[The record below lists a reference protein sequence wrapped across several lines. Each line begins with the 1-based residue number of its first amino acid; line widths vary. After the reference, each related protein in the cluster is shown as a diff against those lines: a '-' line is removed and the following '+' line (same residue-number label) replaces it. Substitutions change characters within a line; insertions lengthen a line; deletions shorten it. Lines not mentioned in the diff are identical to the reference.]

1 MLYDLSLCS
10 SPSSL
15 LIRKPAAS
23 FSSPSEALLHGF
35 CQSPSGDW
43 VCLHHHT
50 QALISASRY
59 VGLPLLSSSLLP
71 EWRYRISSLHDAGL
85 YFHFFVHES
94 QHIPHLIT
102 DADLHRHLG
111 ARFHVTY
118 LSNPT
123 FDHSVRLLR
132 VRRLLLTPSP
142 PPLPPTPNSSITHP
156 PLT

>member
-23 FSSPSEALLHGF
+23 FPSPSDALLHGF
-35 CQSPSGDW
+35 TLSPSGDW

-59 VGLPLLSSSLLP
+59 VGLPLLSPSLLP

-94 QHIPHLIT
+94 QHLPHLIT

-111 ARFHVTY
+111 ARFHISY
-118 LSNPT
+118 LSNLT
-123 FDHSVRLLR
+123 FDHSIRLLR
-132 VRRLLLTPSP
+132 TRRLLLSP
-142 PPLPPTPNSSITHP
+142 TPPLPPPTPNPSIIPP
-156 PLT
+156 PLS